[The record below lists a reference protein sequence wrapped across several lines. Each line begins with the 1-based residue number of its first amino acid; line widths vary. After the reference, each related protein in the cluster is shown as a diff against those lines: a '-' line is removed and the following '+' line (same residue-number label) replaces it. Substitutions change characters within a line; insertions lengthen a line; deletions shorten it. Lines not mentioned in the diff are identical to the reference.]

1 MQQIRVGRK
10 NDLTGCIQNP
20 SPTNGRWCVNLDR
33 PVLGHPRKSIS
44 GLHLFAPEVVAT
56 LLDEAAI
63 QRAVCQHLAV
73 RPVPGL
79 VWFHPANGGAR
90 LPVEAARFVGLG
102 VKPGVADLIL
112 LHDAKFHALEIKRD
126 RKSRVSPAQRQF
138 IAAVRAQGGLADVG
152 YGLDDCLHI
161 LERWHLLRGQTI

>member
-20 SPTNGRWCVNLDR
+20 SPTNGRWCVILGR
-33 PVLGHPRKSIS
+33 PVLGHPPKIHPR
-44 GLHLFAPEVVAT
+44 LHLFAPEVVAT

-138 IAAVRAQGGLADVG
+138 IAAVRAAGGLAEIG
-152 YGLDDCLHI
+152 FGLNDCLYK
-161 LERWHLLRGQTI
+161 LEAWGLLRGRMI

>member
-1 MQQIRVGRK
+1 MQQIRAGRK

-20 SPTNGRWCVNLDR
+20 SPTNGRWCVILNR
-33 PVLGHPRKSIS
+33 PVLGDPPKIHPR
-44 GLHLFAPEVVAT
+44 LHLFAPEVVAT
-56 LLDEAAI
+56 LLDEADI

-102 VKPGVADLIL
+102 VRPGVSDLIL
-112 LHDAKFHALEIKRD
+112 LHEATFFALEIKAHS
-126 RKSRVSPAQRQF
+126 KSRVSPAQRKF
-138 IAAVRAQGGLADVG
+138 IADVKQAGGRAEIGFGLN
-152 YGLDDCLHI
+152 DCLRK
-161 LERWHLLRGQTI
+161 LEAWGLLRGHVA